1 MKNVLIIGT
10 TGVLGRELVPRL
22 KAKGYQV
29 RGLVRPESKEKL
41 EAARAAGLPEFE
53 VAFGNIMDKASLVQ
67 AMQGMDVVISCVS
80 AGQDRTAQSRGN
92 AEHFGQMNAIEA
104 AKETGVKQF
113 IFTSTLFPKNSLGYS
128 FVWAK
133 LMTEEKL
140 RESGLTY
147 TIFRPCGFF
156 YELYY
161 RGEPF
166 VQATNIF
173 PILGDGKTTTQ
184 MLAEQDVAAMYV
196 AAIGNPECLNK
207 TLEIGGGRLMTFN
220 DLIEEWSKVRMK
232 YEGKPVVAFHIPV
245 TPLRIFA
252 EAVKPFWEQ
261 AWGLVHLL
269 DFSYDNMA
277 CDMTEPKRILGIDRL
292 MTLEEYI
299 TEAYEKKYA
308 GRLHQA
314 TSATSEHLTSEQVSH
329 TA

>member
-22 KAKGYQV
+22 KAKGYYV

-41 EAARAAGLPEFE
+41 QAAYAAGLPEFE
-53 VAFGNIMDKASLVQ
+53 VAYGNIMDPPSLQ
-67 AMQGMDVVISCVS
+67 AAMQGIDVVISCVS
-80 AGQDRTAQSRGN
+80 AGQDRTAESRGK
-92 AEHFGQMNAIEA
+92 AEHYGQMNAIEA
-104 AKETGVKQF
+104 AKRAGVKQF

-166 VQATNIF
+166 VQATNAF

-184 MLAEQDVAAMYV
+184 MLAEQDVAKMYV
-196 AAIGNPECLNK
+196 AAIGNLECMNR
-207 TLEIGGGRLMTFN
+207 TLEIGGGRVMTF
-220 DLIEEWSKVRMK
+220 DELIEEWSRVRLK
-232 YEGKPVVAFHIPV
+232 YEGKPVIPFHIPV

-261 AWGLVHLL
+261 AWGIVHLL
-269 DFSYDNMA
+269 DFSYDNME

-292 MTLEEYI
+292 MTLKEYI

-308 GRLHQA
+308 SRRL
-314 TSATSEHLTSEQVSH
+314 SATAAPTPSH
-329 TA
+329 N